1 GDPGEGGRA
10 PRGAGELHPRDAQG
24 AREHVQAHDRHREGD
39 DAVPGGEVVA
49 LAAVA
54 RHAPDAHH
62 RGRQGEVRGVRA
74 LPHDLPVE
82 LHQARARRGRAGEPV
97 PARLRDRRVP
107 LHLLRD
113 VPGGLPRGGDPHGA
127 ALREL
132 GVQPRGLRLRPRAPH
147 RADAPGERAVG
158 PRRPQGRV

>member
-10 PRGAGELHPRDAQG
+10 PDRPGELHPGDAQG
-24 AREHVQAHDRHREGD
+24 AGHDLQAHGRPAQGH
-39 DAVPGGEVVA
+39 DAVPGREVGA

-54 RHAPDAHH
+54 RHAPHAHH
-62 RGRQGEVRGVRA
+62 RGRQGQVRGVRA
-74 LPHDLPVE
+74 LPHRLPVE

-97 PARLRDRRVP
+97 PAGVRDRRVP

-113 VPGGLPRGGDPHGA
+113 VPGGVPGGGDPHGA
-127 ALREL
+127 ALRERR
-132 GVQPRGLRLRPRAPH
+132 VQPRGFRVRPGAPH

-158 PRRPQGRV
+158 PGRPERRV